1 MKQVQ
6 LRIQSNVEIA
16 DNVFCMVM
24 EGDVG
29 AITAPGQFINIRI
42 GGKFLRRPISV
53 CDVDT
58 VATGTKRIE
67 KEAAEAFGSSLYNT
81 PETWNRGRGGD
92 TLSQSGSSKEA
103 LTAGITDLKDVPADG
118 DADRSTAASGSG
130 DSAQLQNDCIFR
142 EIPPV
147 EGTVTILYKVVG
159 EGTKALAACRR
170 DEVLDVLTGLGN
182 GFDIRFAGDAP
193 LLIGGG
199 IGSAPMMML
208 AKQLISDGV
217 RPTALLGFR
226 GKQDMILQGDLYEI
240 GCDVYVATEDGS
252 YGRKG
257 FVTDLMEDLKQQGLE
272 FSYFYACGPSP
283 MLHAVYRAS
292 GNLDGQLSFE
302 ERMGCGFGACMGCSL
317 ETKNGPKRV
326 CKDGPVFLK
335 SELNWD

>member
-1 MKQVQ
+1 M
-6 LRIQSNVEIA
+6 
-16 DNVFCMVM
+16 
-24 EGDVG
+24 
-29 AITAPGQFINIRI
+29 
-42 GGKFLRRPISV
+42 
-53 CDVDT
+53 
-58 VATGTKRIE
+58 
-67 KEAAEAFGSSLYNT
+67 
-81 PETWNRGRGGD
+81 
-92 TLSQSGSSKEA
+92 
-103 LTAGITDLKDVPADG
+103 
-118 DADRSTAASGSG
+118 
-130 DSAQLQNDCIFR
+130 
-142 EIPPV
+142 
-147 EGTVTILYKVVG
+147 
-159 EGTKALAACRR
+159 
-170 DEVLDVLTGLGN
+170 LTGLGN